1 MKQKDHRAL
10 ANFLLD
16 RAGRWSIW
24 DSSRH
29 RRAFILGC
37 VSPDYIPTTYLH
49 GFRKS
54 RAMRGH
60 NSPYSLTHIRRMM
73 DRLKLRGIRTL
84 RDCYALG
91 TLIHYLA
98 DSFTFV
104 HNEGFGGDMRAHRAY
119 ERALH
124 PRFRLILQSQP
135 IQPIP
140 TPAATLSDH
149 LSALRSAYGDENGGY
164 LHDCRAILEACTAV
178 FAAVCDG
185 EPA

>member
-24 DSSRH
+24 DHSRH

-37 VSPDYIPTTYLH
+37 VSPDYIPTTYLR

-60 NSPYSLTHIRRMM
+60 NTPYSATHVYRTL
-73 DRLKLRGIRTL
+73 DRLRLRGLRSL

-104 HNEGFGGDMRAHRAY
+104 HNEDFEGDMRAHRAY
-119 ERALH
+119 EQSLH
-124 PRFRLILQSQP
+124 ACFQSSLRSQP
-135 IQPIP
+135 IRPI
-140 TPAATLSDH
+140 AAPSRALSEH
-149 LSALRSAYGDENGGY
+149 LRAMRAAYGQAGKGY
-164 LHDCRAILEACTAV
+164 LCDCKAIIAACTAV
-178 FAAVCDG
+178 FAAVCEG
-185 EPA
+185 R